1 LSRPTTLTGPRPG
14 DESATELTSYV
25 GREHELAA
33 ARRFL
38 ADSALV
44 TLVGPGGVGKTRLAG
59 RVMGLAREQF
69 TDGAIFVGL
78 AELRDGRLLANTVA
92 DGLGLHDQSS
102 RAAIQVVVDH
112 LRDKHFLLVL
122 DNCEHLVDAAAAFVT
137 EVLGQ
142 CPDVAILA
150 TSRQSLRVDGEQLL
164 PVPPLRVPEAD
175 TGSAA
180 SLTAYD
186 SVRLFLDRAATVL
199 PGFTVTEDNSVDLA
213 RLCRELEGLPLA
225 IELAAVRLRALSLR
239 QITERL
245 TSRLS
250 LLTLG
255 KRTSPSRQQTLRGL
269 IDWSYELC
277 SEPERLLWARVSVFS
292 GGFDLAAAEQVC
304 GGADVDREAVLDLI
318 DSLLDK
324 SILIRGESDGS
335 VRYGMLETLR
345 EYGHDRL
352 AGSGD
357 LPRVARLHRDWCTAL
372 AMRYWAEW
380 IGPGQET
387 AVARLRREHANLRVA
402 LDYCVSTS
410 GDAGRAVTICV
421 ALDTYWT
428 IRGFLA
434 EARFWMAK
442 ALDVLAPE
450 APERSAALV
459 LDAFCALHQGE
470 LEQSKATLVA
480 AERATTSAKHAVT
493 TGYLVLMRGM
503 ADLNTYHEAR
513 ARDRFATAL
522 TTFRATGYRQGEFYA
537 AYLHGL
543 ATGLAGAPEEGRALL
558 KHAIAASEE
567 IGEIFWRSYA
577 QWGLGIIEA
586 LHGDADAAQQSA
598 LTALRLAQIVD
609 NRLGEAVNVTLLA
622 GIAQRR
628 QDYVTTATLSGFSD
642 ALWADL
648 GLNPDNYGVFG
659 TIRRTGLDD
668 AQAALPP
675 GEFDALAAQG
685 RALPRLDGLRYALG
699 EPLATPAPLTNPL
712 TKRETEIAALIAEG
726 LTNRQIATKLYIAPR
741 TADTHVDHILTK
753 LQFRSR
759 AQVAAWLV
767 STHTNNS

>member
-1 LSRPTTLTGPRPG
+1 MIESHPG
-14 DESATELTSYV
+14 NGSPAELTSYV
-25 GREHELAA
+25 GREHELTA
-33 ARRFL
+33 ARKFL

-59 RVMGLAREQF
+59 RVMGLARDQF
-69 TDGAIFVGL
+69 TDGTIFVGL

-112 LRDKHFLLVL
+112 LRDKRFLLVL
-122 DNCEHLVDAAAAFVT
+122 DNCEHLVAAAAAFVT
-137 EVLGQ
+137 EVLSR

-150 TSRQSLRVDGEQLL
+150 TSRQSLGAYGEQLL
-164 PVPPLRVPEAD
+164 PVPPLRVPDAD
-175 TGSAA
+175 TASAA
-180 SLTAYD
+180 SLTEYD
-186 SVRLFLDRAATVL
+186 GVRLFLDRAAAVL

-255 KRTSPSRQQTLRGL
+255 KRTGPSRQQTMRGL
-269 IDWSYELC
+269 IDWSHELC
-277 SEPERLLWARVSVFS
+277 SEPERLLWARASVFS

-304 GGADVDREAVLDLI
+304 GGAGIDREAVLDLI

-324 SILIRGESDGS
+324 SILIRSESDGL

-352 AGSGD
+352 ADSDD
-357 LPRVARLHRDWCTAL
+357 LPRVARLHRDWCAAL
-372 AMRYWAEW
+372 AMQYWAAW

-387 AVARLRREHANLRVA
+387 LVARLRREHANLRVA
-402 LDYCVSTS
+402 LDYCLRTP
-410 GDAGRAVTICV
+410 GDAGLAVTMCV

-434 EARFWMAK
+434 ETRFWMAK

-450 APERSAALV
+450 APERPAALV
-459 LDAFCALHQGE
+459 LDAFCGLHQGE
-470 LEQSKATLVA
+470 REQSVATLAVA
-480 AERATTSAKHAVT
+480 EQATTSNEQAVT
-493 TGYLVLMRGM
+493 GGYVALVQGM
-503 ADLNTYHEAR
+503 AEMFSHHEAH
-513 ARDRFATAL
+513 ARDRFAKAL
-522 TTFRATGYRQGEFYA
+522 STFRATGYRQGEFYA
-537 AYLHGL
+537 AYIHGL
-543 ATGLAGAPEEGRALL
+543 ATGLTGAPEESRALL
-558 KHAIAASEE
+558 RDAITASEE

-577 QWGLGIIEA
+577 QWGLGIIEL
-586 LHGDADAAQQSA
+586 LHGDAEAARQSA
-598 LTALRLAQIVD
+598 ITALRLEQIVD
-609 NRLGEAVNVTLLA
+609 NRFGEALTVSLLA
-622 GIAQRR
+622 AIANRR
-628 QDYVTTATLSGFSD
+628 HDYVATATLFGVSD
-642 ALWADL
+642 ALWAAL
-648 GLNPDNYGVFG
+648 GTSPDSYGMFG
-659 TIRRTGLDD
+659 TNRRTSID
-668 AQAALPP
+668 AAKAALPR
-675 GEFDALAAQG
+675 GEFDALSAHG

-699 EPLATPAPLTNPL
+699 EPLATPPPVASSL

-741 TADTHVDHILTK
+741 TAETHVDHILTK

-759 AQVAAWLV
+759 SQVAAWMV
-767 STHTNNS
+767 STQTGE